1 VRGPIKKV
9 YGTFGQETGGQ
20 IARNIPFLTK
30 AVLTDCGLT
39 RHIMDNFSVYS
50 QLTELDIDIGPK
62 ALQKID
68 KSTTL
73 KTLKWNVLND
83 NSQDHDTDDF
93 LNTAAS
99 VIEVA
104 GTVFPDLVELDI
116 SNFGKRVA
124 ALHPLT
130 DKAIEHKQS
139 VMLPRLQS
147 FHYKVTARH
156 MDRETIVDFIRT
168 NHKTLSLLEVAFC
181 FDHMDQEV
189 MDYLS
194 QIVAAA
200 PRLKSFTIPCN
211 GRGERW
217 QSHKFPVWS
226 NLIHRLDY
234 PAEGIEF
241 FELWNIGCSFSAS
254 IGQLFS
260 GWKNLRVLK
269 IGAPLYEI
277 DEHDGRPHF
286 DDIAPVSQL
295 LDNRLHNRPCSC
307 YIGTPSVCSKPAPII
322 GGTLYRARQHCTR
335 MRRRRR
341 LRPHHEPRTRDLQIT
356 ASTSHIRHQRLDCG
370 HR

>member
-1 VRGPIKKV
+1 
-9 YGTFGQETGGQ
+9 
-20 IARNIPFLTK
+20 
-30 AVLTDCGLT
+30 
-39 RHIMDNFSVYS
+39 MDNISVYS

-73 KTLKWNVLND
+73 KTLKWKVLKD

-116 SNFGKRVA
+116 SNFRKGVA
-124 ALHPLT
+124 ASHPLA

-139 VMLPRLQS
+139 VLLPRLQR

-156 MDRETIVDFIRT
+156 TDRETIVDFIRT
-168 NHKTLSLLEVAFC
+168 NHKTLSSLEVGFC
-181 FDHMDQEV
+181 FDHMDQEM

-194 QIVAAA
+194 QIAAAA

-217 QSHKFPVWS
+217 QSHKLPVWS

-241 FELWNIGCSFSAS
+241 FELWNIGCSFSTS

-260 GWKNLRVLK
+260 GWKIL
-269 IGAPLYEI
+269 G
-277 DEHDGRPHF
+277 F
-286 DDIAPVSQL
+286 
-295 LDNRLHNRPCSC
+295 
-307 YIGTPSVCSKPAPII
+307 
-322 GGTLYRARQHCTR
+322 
-335 MRRRRR
+335 
-341 LRPHHEPRTRDLQIT
+341 
-356 ASTSHIRHQRLDCG
+356 
-370 HR
+370 